1 MSLSNAINASKLI
14 DRRSYILGM
23 MTAFAECVTNE
34 CKKIAL
40 QAPVRFLFSLFFTET
55 QLKFAKSAMSFGKR
69 QGWYL
74 NPFQPRKSAFS
85 STIVTVSTFI
95 NFDSAELVA
104 GHLSTFFTSA
114 FRLPTSDF
122 QSSSL
127 PSGAASSPSGY
138 RPWAY
143 RPEGRPL
150 WPLRLPA
157 RRQSLQLGE
166 AGGRIPT
173 SNFQLLSS
181 DF

>member
-74 NPFQPRKSAFS
+74 TLFNPANP
-85 STIVTVSTFI
+85 
-95 NFDSAELVA
+95 
-104 GHLSTFFTSA
+104 LS
-114 FRLPTSDF
+114 RP
-122 QSSSL
+122 
-127 PSGAASSPSGY
+127 PS
-138 RPWAY
+138 
-143 RPEGRPL
+143 
-150 WPLRLPA
+150 
-157 RRQSLQLGE
+157 
-166 AGGRIPT
+166 
-173 SNFQLLSS
+173 
-181 DF
+181 